1 MNLTIM
7 MAGLERVNNQGSD
20 MWSLYAK
27 HWESRQIYIYIYII
41 KPTLHNNLPMYAL
54 GESLVNLLILKSLI
68 TIAALKLNLNNLL

>member
-1 MNLTIM
+1 

-27 HWESRQIYIYIYII
+27 HWESRQIYIYII

-68 TIAALKLNLNNLL
+68 TIAALKLKLNNLL